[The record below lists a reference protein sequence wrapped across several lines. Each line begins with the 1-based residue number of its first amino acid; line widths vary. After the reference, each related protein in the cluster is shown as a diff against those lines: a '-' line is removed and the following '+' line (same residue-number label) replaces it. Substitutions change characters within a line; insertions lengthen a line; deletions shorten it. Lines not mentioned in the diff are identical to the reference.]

1 MVSAY
6 AAGTPFGAPTNIAI
20 AATKWTALF
29 MGLPQE
35 MPIIAYQHR
44 AQTKIHREF
53 ATGEAAGDEDVLTPQ
68 GPLGVRN
75 PIPSVALKKS
85 LLLAAGLSPI

>member
-1 MVSAY
+1 
-6 AAGTPFGAPTNIAI
+6 
-20 AATKWTALF
+20 

-35 MPIIAYQHR
+35 MPIITYQHR
-44 AQTKIHREF
+44 AQTKIHQEF

-85 LLLAAGLSPI
+85 LLLAAGLSPIQSAGEAPRMSLQRWART